1 MLRKLLGSLFFR
13 LALLVVTV
21 VITTQ
26 LFTIWLAN
34 NERHK
39 LLERQLYIQVL
50 DTLSFLEDSMTGMV
64 EEERQAFLDNY
75 NRPGLPSLL
84 PFNADRGQQFS
95 EDLPKIGAMLAQ
107 RLSHDLNEPV
117 QAHYARRADHSE
129 LWVHVHVLD
138 QPYWLVIPFGRYRDR
153 MVSPMLQASLLAAL
167 FATLLASLLAWRI
180 TRPISQVVQAS
191 RQLASGSM
199 PQAIPETGPREM
211 QLLAHNFNGMAQAL
225 DNAARERRLMLA
237 GLSHDLRT
245 PLTRLKLTLEMQEAS
260 TDQHDM
266 LSDID
271 ELSRIVRQFIDFA
284 RAEETSRLEPVALA
298 DLAASVVAR
307 FRRENMD
314 ARLDIRDEIEL
325 KADALALERLLSNLL
340 ENARRYGRPPVV
352 IRLEK
357 AAGDAMLSVIDHGDG
372 IPAAL
377 RETALAPFE
386 RLAEH
391 RGTDG
396 GSGLGLAIV
405 SRVAKQHGGA
415 LELTDEDGAFKVAI
429 RLPLGET
436 LSESAASST
445 NQPG

>member
-26 LFTIWLAN
+26 FFSFWMAS

-50 DTLSFLEDSMTGMV
+50 DTLSYLEDSMTGMSN
-64 EEERQAFLDNY
+64 EERQAFLDNY

-84 PFNADRGQQFS
+84 PFNADQGQTFAD
-95 EDLPKIGAMLAQ
+95 DLPKIGSMLAQ
-107 RLSHDLNEPV
+107 RLSHDLNEPI
-117 QAHYARRADHSE
+117 QAHYARREDHSE

-153 MVSPMLQASLLAAL
+153 WINPLLQASLLAAL
-167 FATLLASLLAWRI
+167 FATLLASLVAWRI
-180 TRPISQVVQAS
+180 TRPISRVVQAS
-191 RQLASGSM
+191 RELAGGSM
-199 PQAIPETGPREM
+199 PQTIPETGPREV
-211 QLLAHNFNGMAQAL
+211 QLLAHNFNSMALAL

-298 DLAASVVAR
+298 DLAGSVVAR
-307 FRRENMD
+307 FRREDMD
-314 ARLDIRDEIEL
+314 VRLDIRSEVEL
-325 KADALALERLLSNLL
+325 QADALALERLLSNLL
-340 ENARRYGRPPVV
+340 ENARRYGRPPVIV
-352 IRLEK
+352 RVERLESEI
-357 AAGDAMLSVIDHGDG
+357 ALSVIDHGAG

-377 RETALAPFE
+377 RESALAPFE

-405 SRVAKQHGGA
+405 ARIVKQHDGK
-415 LELTDEDGAFKVAI
+415 LELADEDGGFKVAI
-429 RLPLGET
+429 HLPT
-436 LSESAASST
+436 S
-445 NQPG
+445 